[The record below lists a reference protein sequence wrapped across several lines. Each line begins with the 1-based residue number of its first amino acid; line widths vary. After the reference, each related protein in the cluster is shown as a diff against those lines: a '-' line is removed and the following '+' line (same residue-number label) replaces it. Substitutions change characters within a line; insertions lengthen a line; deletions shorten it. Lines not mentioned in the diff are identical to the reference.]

1 VTDDSGSRRHGEQDR
16 ENECVRSDR
25 TALEEAGWGLMLTGG
40 ANWGAVQVGAARAL
54 FERGFQPEF
63 IVGVSVGAINGAYLA
78 TRPSPEGVEALL
90 RLWETA
96 DARKIFGSRVSR
108 IRELAAVL
116 FHDSA
121 FSNRALRSFLEQSI
135 PVRRFDQTT
144 IPLAVVASDLTSGS
158 SRLLSEGDLLDA
170 ILASAAIPGLFP
182 PVEIDGVRLV
192 DGAIADPLPLSA
204 VLERGIRRVVVV
216 EAGRPCGCGNDL
228 GHASG
233 LLQRAVTVVMSDR
246 MDLLVRLVPPD
257 VEFVSLG
264 LVCHPETPITDLSN
278 AALRAQIGY
287 EEAVSVLDG

>member
-1 VTDDSGSRRHGEQDR
+1 
-16 ENECVRSDR
+16 
-25 TALEEAGWGLMLTGG
+25 
-40 ANWGAVQVGAARAL
+40 L
-54 FERGFQPEF
+54 FERGFCPEF

-78 TRPSPEGVEALL
+78 TRPSLDGVEALL
-90 RLWETA
+90 KVWETA
-96 DARKIFGSRVSR
+96 DADKIFGSRVSR

-135 PVRRFDQTT
+135 PARRFDETT
-144 IPLAVVASDLTSGS
+144 LPLAVVASDLASGT
-158 SRLLSEGDLLDA
+158 SRLLSTGDLVDA

-182 PVEIDGVRLV
+182 PVDIGGERLV
-192 DGAIADPLPLSA
+192 DGAIANPLPLPA

-233 LLQRAVTVVMSDR
+233 LFQRAVTVVMSDR
-246 MDLLVRLVPPD
+246 MDLLVQHVPHD
-257 VEFVSLG
+257 VEFLRLG

-278 AALRAQIGY
+278 AALRARIGY
-287 EEAVSVLDG
+287 EQAVDVLDT